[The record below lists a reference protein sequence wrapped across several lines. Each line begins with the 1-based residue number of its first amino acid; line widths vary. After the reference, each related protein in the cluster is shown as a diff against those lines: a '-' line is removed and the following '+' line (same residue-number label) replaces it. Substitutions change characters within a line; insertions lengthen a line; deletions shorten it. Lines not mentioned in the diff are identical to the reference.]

1 MTEPSAPTP
10 IDGVRVV
17 PLRRIPDERG
27 TIMHMLRRDDP
38 HFVEFGEIYFTSI
51 YRAVIKGWHRH
62 VDMTLN
68 YACPWGRVK
77 LVMYDDREWSPT
89 RGVLMELFL
98 GPDDYSLV
106 VIPPMVWN
114 GMKGMDD
121 VSLIAN
127 CATHPHDPV
136 RTERRDPFTDA
147 IPYDWGVKH
156 R

>member
-1 MTEPSAPTP
+1 
-10 IDGVRVV
+10 
-17 PLRRIPDERG
+17 
-27 TIMHMLRRDDP
+27 MHMLRRDDP

-77 LVMYDDREWSPT
+77 LVMYDDREGSPT

>member
-1 MTEPSAPTP
+1 VTEPSAPTL
-10 IDGVRVV
+10 IAGVRVV

-27 TIMHMLRRDDP
+27 TILHMLRADDP
-38 HFVEFGEIYFTSI
+38 HFIEFGEIYFTTI
-51 YRAVIKGWHRH
+51 YRAAIKGWHRH
-62 VDMTLN
+62 ADMTLN

-77 LVMYDDREWSPT
+77 LVMYDDREGSPT

-127 CATHPHDPV
+127 CATHPHDPA
-136 RTERRDPFTDA
+136 RTERSDPFTDA
-147 IPYDWGVKH
+147 IPYDWGVKN

>member
-1 MTEPSAPTP
+1 M
-10 IDGVRVV
+10 V

-27 TIMHMLRRDDP
+27 TILHMLRRDDP

-77 LVMYDDREWSPT
+77 LVMYDDREGSPT
-89 RGVLMELFL
+89 RGVPMELFL